1 LEIKDDGIQSNFE
14 FFQSN
19 FTNCLLSDSI
29 FFESLQDTR
38 KVIKVKSIV
47 FEILIS
53 VTIFHKIS
61 ANGLALGEEADFEA
75 LNCQPSTKVDA
86 R

>member
-1 LEIKDDGIQSNFE
+1 MA
-14 FFQSN
+14 
-19 FTNCLLSDSI
+19 
-29 FFESLQDTR
+29 
-38 KVIKVKSIV
+38 
-47 FEILIS
+47 
-53 VTIFHKIS
+53 